1 MEIQRNEPVQVR
13 FGSLSNGE
21 VFEHN
26 SELYMR
32 TYPQNGAIRYAV
44 RLEDGE
50 LISSLTLDTQ
60 VTPFLCKLV
69 EVDR

>member
-1 MEIQRNEPVQVR
+1 MEIQRNELVQVR

-26 SELYMR
+26 GELYIR
-32 TYPQNGAIRYAV
+32 TYPQNGEIRYAV

-50 LISSLTLDTQ
+50 IISTLTLDTQ

-69 EVDR
+69 EVN